1 MWPPRKEWLHF
12 ELRKLFQQIP
22 KQSGIQGGSGT
33 AAHALPVVHS
43 PGLPSPENLPDKA
56 DRDQYE
62 LLCRDNT
69 RRPVD
74 DYENCYLAQVPSH
87 AVVARSVDGQED
99 SIWELLNQAQVL
111 NPLASSLL
119 SSPCLDLRHFSS
131 FSSCHCRSLSVFRT

>member
-1 MWPPRKEWLHF
+1 MSLESYFNKSPNNLGFREGQALQLMLCLWSTHLGFPP
-12 ELRKLFQQIP
+12 
-22 KQSGIQGGSGT
+22 
-33 AAHALPVVHS
+33 
-43 PGLPSPENLPDKA
+43 PENLPDKA